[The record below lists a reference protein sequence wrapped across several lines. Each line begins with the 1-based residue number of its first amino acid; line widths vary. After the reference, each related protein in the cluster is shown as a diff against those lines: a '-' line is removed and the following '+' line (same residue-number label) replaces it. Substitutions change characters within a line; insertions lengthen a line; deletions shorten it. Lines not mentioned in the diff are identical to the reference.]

1 MAKSSSDADKLE
13 CAQLKSLLVQA
24 LEEEARLE
32 AERKALRKEN
42 ARLRARKGQSNRSP
56 SGAS

>member
-1 MAKSSSDADKLE
+1 MAKSLDDADELGL
-13 CAQLKSLLVQA
+13 AQLKSLLVQA

-42 ARLRARKGQSNRSP
+42 ARLRARKGQSNRNP